1 MKRLLT
7 ISFICFLALP
17 CFAQR
22 VTKIITSLDSN
33 TSEVVTINT
42 AWTGTDG
49 DLILSASVPASVKVG
64 DTITDAN
71 TNTYLITGISG
82 STLTSQDFDT
92 TTDPATGS
100 ATIQDAYAGG
110 TAITAWE
117 ADWEDTALYVS
128 GDSAQG
134 EMYNNIT
141 FADQVTINGGT
152 TIGLGE
158 AKLTVPTSER
168 HDGTEG
174 TGAVGSNTGSG
185 AFISSNSALPKV
197 FEWFEIDIADQDLG
211 GVGRAI
217 SISSNSSSTIRNL
230 IVHDLTEGSAV
241 ASAIF
246 VESLVSATVINN
258 IIYNVNS
265 TDTGSDAAFGINIL
279 ENNCDAENN
288 TVWNVVNDNGSGD
301 AIGIQFA
308 DQTTDTV
315 RNNIS
320 MDMSGSSSGA
330 RADFN
335 PASVTNATEDFNA
348 ASDTSPTGSN
358 SIESQSSSDF
368 FVSTSDGSED
378 LHLKS
383 GANAID
389 DGLDLGT
396 TPAGI
401 NFDIN
406 NRDRDAEGDVWDMG
420 AHEFVAAAVAA
431 ARRKQILGQ

>member
-7 ISFICFLALP
+7 IFFVCFLALS
-17 CFAQR
+17 CFAAR
-22 VTKIITSLDSN
+22 KTKIITSLDSN
-33 TSEVVTINT
+33 TSEAVTIST

-49 DLILSASVPASVKVG
+49 DLVLDASVPAAVKVG
-64 DTITDAN
+64 DTITDSGG
-71 TNTYLITGISG
+71 NTYLITAISG
-82 STLTSQDFDT
+82 SNLTSQDFDT

-134 EMYNNIT
+134 EMYNNVT
-141 FADQVTINGGT
+141 FSDQIIINGGT

-158 AKLTVPTSER
+158 AKLTVHVSER

-174 TGAVGSNTGSG
+174 MGAVGSNTGSG
-185 AFISSNSALPKV
+185 AFITSNSALPKV

-211 GVGRAI
+211 GSGRAI

-230 IVHDLTEGSAV
+230 IIHDLTEGSAIV
-241 ASAIF
+241 SAIF

-258 IIYNVNS
+258 IVYNVNS
-265 TDTGSDAAFGINIL
+265 TDTGADAAYGINGTT
-279 ENNCDAENN
+279 ENNLDIENN
-288 TVWNVVNDNGSGD
+288 TVWNIVNDNGTGD
-301 AIGIQFA
+301 AIGILFA

-320 MDMSGSSSGA
+320 MDMSGNSSGA
-330 RADFN
+330 RADFS
-335 PASVTNATEDFNA
+335 PASVTNATEDYNA
-348 ASDTSPTGSN
+348 SSDTSPTGSN
-358 SIESQSSSDF
+358 SIESQTSGDF
-368 FVSTSDGSED
+368 FVSTAGGSED

-389 DGLDLGT
+389 DGLDLGI
-396 TPAGI
+396 TPTNV

-406 NRDRDAEGDVWDMG
+406 NRDRDAEGDTWDMG
-420 AHEFVAAAVAA
+420 AHEFVSTS
-431 ARRKQILGQ
+431 ARRRIPSRVF

>member
-7 ISFICFLALP
+7 VLFVCSFAASV
-17 CFAQR
+17 FAQR
-22 VTKIITSLDSN
+22 VTKIILSLDSN
-33 TSEVVTINT
+33 TSEAVTIST

-49 DLILSASVPASVKVG
+49 DLVLDAPVPATVQVG
-64 DTITDAN
+64 DTITDSAG
-71 TNTYLITGISG
+71 NTYWISGISG
-82 STLTSQDFDT
+82 SNLTSQDFDT

-110 TAITAWE
+110 TAIDAWE

-141 FADQVTINGGT
+141 FSDQIVWNGGT
-152 TIGLGE
+152 AIGLGE
-158 AKLTVPTSER
+158 AKLTVPVLER

-185 AFISSNSALPKV
+185 SFINSNSTLPKV
-197 FEWFEIDIADQDLG
+197 MEWFEVDIADQDLG
-211 GVGRAI
+211 GSGSAI
-217 SISSNSSSTIRNL
+217 KISSNSTSVVRNL
-230 IVHDLTEGSAV
+230 IIHDLTEGSAV
-241 ASAIF
+241 AAGIH
-246 VESLVSATVINN
+246 VETLVSATVINN

-265 TDTGSDAAFGINIL
+265 TDSGADATYGIQASQ
-279 ENNCDAENN
+279 ENDADIENN
-288 TVWNVVNDNGSGD
+288 TVWNVVNDNGTGD
-301 AIGIQFA
+301 AIGILFA
-308 DQTTDTV
+308 DFNTDTV

-330 RADFN
+330 RADFS
-335 PASVTNATEDFNA
+335 PASVSNAIEDYNA
-348 ASDTSPTGSN
+348 SSDTSPTGSN
-358 SIESQSSSDF
+358 SIESQTSGDF
-368 FVSTSDGSED
+368 FVSTADGTED

-396 TPAGI
+396 TPTNV

-406 NRDRDAEGDVWDMG
+406 NRDRDAEGDTWDMG
-420 AHEFVAAAVAA
+420 AHEFVSTAV
-431 ARRKQILGQ
+431 RRRIPSRVF